1 MTDKELFYDE
11 LLEAMHENPL
21 FEGASFVEREIPKNN
36 EYGKESRSMYLSVP
50 WHRSSARTV
59 CMI

>member
-21 FEGASFVEREIPKNN
+21 FEGCCGQAF
-36 EYGKESRSMYLSVP
+36 L
-50 WHRSSARTV
+50 
-59 CMI
+59 

>member
-21 FEGASFVEREIPKNN
+21 FEGASFVEREIPKNSASAN
-36 EYGKESRSMYLSVP
+36 ASPISRRELP
-50 WHRSSARTV
+50 TPSS
-59 CMI
+59 IFS

>member
-21 FEGASFVEREIPKNN
+21 FEGASFVEREILKNN
-36 EYGKESRSMYLSVP
+36 GIWEGIEIHVLDVP
-50 WHRSSARTV
+50 GL
-59 CMI
+59 